1 VTETP
6 AAHPTAEPN
15 VWARRFVLAVALLPI
30 VAAVVRALMHHWF
43 PIGDNAL
50 LYVRVADVLTEHHP
64 WLGSWTSA
72 SLSVGENMNNPGP
85 IYADLV
91 APFAKLFSPGPGAA
105 IGVGVVN
112 ILTIVAI
119 SAAARRIGGWV
130 LQQWALL
137 AAAAL
142 AWSMGSEML
151 FDIWQ
156 AHALLLPFLLLLV
169 LLLGVTDGRT
179 WCIPWSLAVISVLVQ
194 THISFAYILA
204 VLCPVA
210 AVSYWLA
217 RRAGPHLPLRNALR
231 SRIVLWT
238 GLAMFAIWSQTLY
251 EQFFGPGKGNLS
263 RLADNTGGGDLQV
276 GPAKALGIT
285 ARLFALPPWWFRSGF
300 STSVPNT
307 TLTGTPE
314 APKLELPGLPGA
326 GVAAVLVVAMVAV
339 LVALVVY
346 HRRRG
351 AHLLAAACTLA
362 VAAVVGSV
370 LSVSQLTVGRVG
382 FSSHHVRFLWP
393 LAVSVHLALGWSLV
407 DRLLRGVHR
416 RQSNPRAARLV
427 PWALGAATVLLS
439 LAAVP
444 YFAQPQGPVAFYSSM
459 PILRRV
465 MPELEKL
472 RDVQPVLYDVSQV
485 RIFEPFS
492 STVMMRL
499 QELGIEFRVTDEVMI
514 RQLGEGRRA
523 DGTEQ
528 SRIFQVQGSPA
539 LLSNQ
544 EFCLIAL
551 ASELPADEE
560 GVAIEYA
567 DQMARELSDGLINI
581 DDSVLRGNDAAIEPV
596 MRAAIAGDY
605 SAAQHIVYE
614 GYLSRWYA
622 NGEALSERDLTGE
635 FPLVDHYMDT
645 VYGLFSDQSAPC
657 P

>member
-1 VTETP
+1 MN
-6 AAHPTAEPN
+6 HEPSPW
-15 VWARRFVLAVALLPI
+15 VRRAILAVAVMPI
-30 VAAVVRALMHHWF
+30 IAAVVRALSNDWF

-50 LYVRVADVLTEHHP
+50 LYIRVVDVLTEHHP

-91 APFAKLFSPGPGAA
+91 APFAKLFAPGPGAA

-112 ILTIVAI
+112 LFTVVGI
-119 SAAARRIGGWV
+119 SAAARRIGGWA
-130 LQQWALL
+130 LQQWAIL

-142 AWSMGSEML
+142 SWSMGSEML

-169 LLLGVTDGRT
+169 LLLGVTDGQT
-179 WCIPWSLAVISVLVQ
+179 WCIPWALAVISVLVQ

-210 AVSYWLA
+210 AVGYHLV
-217 RRAGPHLPLRNALR
+217 RRRRPHLAWRDVWR
-231 SRIVLWT
+231 SRVVLLT
-238 GLAMFAIWSQTLY
+238 ALGMFALWAQTLY

-263 RLADNTGGGDLQV
+263 RLAGNTGGGSLQV
-276 GPAKALGIT
+276 GAEKALGIT
-285 ARLFALPPWWFRSGF
+285 ARLFVLPPWWMRSGF

-314 APKLELPGLPGA
+314 QPRLELPGLPGA
-326 GVAAVLVVAMVAV
+326 AVSAVLVLG
-339 LVALVVY
+339 LVGLLVGLVVL

-351 AHLLAAACTLA
+351 AHLLAAACVLA
-362 VAAVVGSV
+362 VAGVVGSA

-393 LAVSVHLALGWSLV
+393 IAVFVHVAIGWSVVHLLARSERSQRVATWSLIT
-407 DRLLRGVHR
+407 
-416 RQSNPRAARLV
+416 
-427 PWALGAATVLLS
+427 ATALLS
-439 LAAVP
+439 VAAVP
-444 YFAQPQGPVAFYSSM
+444 YHAQPQGPVAFYSAM
-459 PILRRV
+459 PALRRV
-465 MPELEKL
+465 LPELEKL
-472 RDVQPVLYDVSQV
+472 RAVQPVLYDVSQV

-492 STVMMRL
+492 STVMMGL
-499 QELGIEFRVTDEVMI
+499 QDLDIEFRVDDEVMV

-523 DGTEQ
+523 DGTEPA
-528 SRIFQVQGSPA
+528 RIFQVQGSPA
-539 LLSNQ
+539 LLSNND
-544 EFCLIAL
+544 FCLIAL
-551 ASELPADEE
+551 ASDLPADEE

-567 DQMARELSDGLINI
+567 DQMAAEVASGLIVI
-581 DDSVLRGNDAAIEPV
+581 DDTVLRDADAAIEPV
-596 MRAAIAGDY
+596 LRAATAGDY
-605 SAAQHIVYE
+605 AAAQRIVYE

-622 NGEALSERDLTGE
+622 NGEVHTERDLTAN
-635 FPLVDHYMDT
+635 FPVVNRFMDT

>member
-1 VTETP
+1 MNN
-6 AAHPTAEPN
+6 EPR
-15 VWARRFVLAVALLPI
+15 ARWRYLLVALATLPI
-30 VAAVVRALMHHWF
+30 VAAVIRALAHHWF

-50 LYVRVADVLTEHHP
+50 LYVRVQDVLTSHHP

-91 APFAKLFSPGPGAA
+91 APFAKVFSPGPGAA
-105 IGVGVVN
+105 IGVGTVN

-119 SAAARRIGGWV
+119 SAVARRVGGWT
-130 LQQWALL
+130 LQLWALL

-142 AWSMGSEML
+142 SWSMGSEML

-156 AHALLLPFLLLLV
+156 AHALLLPFLLLIM
-169 LLLGVTDGRT
+169 LLLGVIDGQT
-179 WCIPWSLAVISVLVQ
+179 WSIPWALAVISVLVQ

-204 VLCPVA
+204 ILCPVA
-210 AVSYWLA
+210 AVGYVLR
-217 RRAGPHLPLRNALR
+217 RRARPHLPLREAWR
-231 SRIVLWT
+231 SPVVLWT
-238 GLAMFAIWSQTLY
+238 AVAMLAIWAQTLY

-263 RLADNTGGGDLQV
+263 RLAGNTGGGSLQV
-276 GPAKALGIT
+276 GMGKALGIT
-285 ARLFALPPWWFRSGF
+285 ARLFALAPWWMRSGF

-314 APKLELPGLPGA
+314 HPTLEIPGLPGA
-326 GVAAVLVVAMVAV
+326 AFSAVLVLVLAGG
-339 LVALVVY
+339 LVALALY

-351 AHLLAAACTLA
+351 AHLLAAASALA
-362 VAAVVGSV
+362 VAAVIGSV
-370 LSVSQLTVGRVG
+370 LAVSQLTVGRVG

-393 LAVSVHLALGWSLV
+393 LAVFVHMVLGWSLV
-407 DRLLRGVHR
+407 DRLAR
-416 RQSNPRAARLV
+416 SERAVRATAWSL
-427 PWALGAATVLLS
+427 AGAMAVFAV
-439 LAAVP
+439 AAVP
-444 YFAQPQGPVAFYSSM
+444 YYAQPQGPVAFYSAM

-499 QELGIEFRVTDEVMI
+499 QELGIEFRVDDEVMV

-523 DGTEQ
+523 DGSER

-544 EFCLIAL
+544 DVCLIAR
-551 ASELPADEE
+551 ASELPPDEE
-560 GVAIEYA
+560 GVAVEYA
-567 DQMARELSDGLINI
+567 DQMAAELAEGTITI
-581 DDSVLRGNDAAIEPV
+581 DDSVLRGPDAAIEPV

-622 NGEALSERDLTGE
+622 TGEAQSDRDLTGE
-635 FPLVDHYMDT
+635 FPLVDHYMNT
-645 VYGLFSDQSAPC
+645 VYAIFSDQSAPC